1 MKKLALIILAFGLSI
16 STFAQKQ
23 KIAHVDYQE
32 IIEDLATKDSL
43 RFKLQKFN
51 QELEAELVRQQ
62 QQLDL
67 DIKNFM
73 AEQATLTPQLAKMK
87 ESSLAG
93 RRQKLERE
101 TVPQFQQMAQ
111 QEEQRLALPLQDKIA
126 KAVGKVAKEKGYT
139 YVLEGSGILYAGGTN
154 ITKLV
159 RLELGLTAE
168 ALPKPTAGLPVGQ

>member
-1 MKKLALIILAFGLSI
+1 MKKFALILLAVGLTF

-23 KIAHVDYQE
+23 KIGHVNFQE
-32 IIEDLATKDSL
+32 IIVDLATQDSL

-51 QELEAELVRQQ
+51 QELESELISQQ
-62 QQLDL
+62 QQLEV

-93 RRQKLERE
+93 RKQKLERE

-111 QEEQRLALPLQDKIA
+111 EEEQKLAAPLQEKIKIAIEKIA
-126 KAVGKVAKEKGYT
+126 KENGYT
-139 YVLEGSGILYAGGTN
+139 YVLEVSGILYAGGTD

-159 RLELGLTAE
+159 RVELGLPAE
-168 ALPKPTAGLPVGQ
+168 ALPQPNNALQLGQ